1 MASTELKTLTLS
13 DGTYNSTL
21 PVADTYARQQLDSK
35 VDKVTGKGLSSNDYT
50 DTEKNKLAGIA
61 PGATANNGTVTRVD
75 VNGGSYTPD
84 SSGVV
89 DLGTI
94 NGGGSSGGA
103 TTPQELGVGYG
114 TCSTAAGTT
123 AKAATCSGYTLKTGG
138 MLAVKFS
145 YAVPGN
151 ATLNVNNTGAK
162 SICYNGA
169 AITAGIILAG
179 NTALFSYDGTNYQ
192 LLSVDAWGVRIS
204 ALETATPASSGF
216 DISFTEVIGEM
227 GLSPS
232 FLSSNPGYK
241 IYFLGDGVG
250 NISLAFDAYND
261 CDNYLLLDNT
271 GNRNDVQVTL
281 SGMSK
286 DGSPVDRALAF
297 GGSITVP
304 AECAVELSYAAFE
317 VNSGSYSYGI
327 LTRSSEFQSL

>member
-1 MASTELKTLTLS
+1 MASAELNSLTLS
-13 DGTYNSTL
+13 DGTYNATL
-21 PVADTYARQQLDSK
+21 PVADTYARQQLGSK

-103 TTPQELGVGYG
+103 TTPQELGIGYG

-123 AKAATCSGYTLKTGG
+123 AKAATCSGYTLKTCG
-138 MLAVKFS
+138 MVAVKFN

-151 ATLNVNNTGAK
+151 STLNVNNTGAK
-162 SICYNGA
+162 SIHYNGA

-179 NTALFSYDGTNYQ
+179 DTALFSYDGTNYQ
-192 LLSVDAWGVRIS
+192 LLSVDAWGVRIA
-204 ALETATPASSGF
+204 ALETSTPASSGF
-216 DISFTEVIGEM
+216 DISFTEVNG
-227 GLSPS
+227 GYGVSAS

-241 IYFLGDGVG
+241 IYFLREGVE
-250 NISLAFDAYND
+250 NISLTVDTHND

-271 GNRNDVQVTL
+271 DNENEVRVTL

-286 DGSPVDRALAF
+286 DGSAVDRALAF
-297 GGSITVP
+297 SGGFSVP
-304 AECAVELSYAAFE
+304 AGCAMELSYAAFA
-317 VNSGSYSYGI
+317 VNNGSYSYGI
-327 LTRSSEFQSL
+327 LTQSSEFQSL